1 VIHVVRTRVLSAV
14 VACLAVAAVAQPA
27 SGEMTV
33 HPRIGEGL
41 ASGVAIQRDIAA
53 AQPTH
58 GAQPPKT
65 SPGSQSPS
73 KTTATVA
80 CKRLRHNQIR
90 CTMTIKGG
98 AGISGTVAMRIT
110 RGKLVVALGH
120 GRLRRG
126 TATLTMRVL
135 RRMTPGLYTVTM
147 VVTRATINAK
157 MVLRLS

>member
-1 VIHVVRTRVLSAV
+1 MSHVDRGRALSAV
-14 VACLAVAAVAQPA
+14 VACLALAALAQPT
-27 SGEMTV
+27 SGETMV

-41 ASGVAIQRDIAA
+41 ASGLAIQRATA
-53 AQPTH
+53 TAQPTH
-58 GAQPPKT
+58 GSQPPKS
-65 SPGSQSPS
+65 SPGSQTPS

-120 GRLRRG
+120 GRLSRG
-126 TATLTMRVL
+126 KATLTMRVL
-135 RRMTPGLYTVTM
+135 RRMTPALYTVTM